1 MKARLF
7 AARPFYSV
15 VSATITNDSLGAI
28 RQVKLKYRGRVSTL
42 HDYESRIA
50 TTITDWRRI
59 ISKVASSATS
69 QRYTFA
75 RKCAKRHDSNP
86 LVAS

>member
-15 VSATITNDSLGAI
+15 VSVTITNDSLSAI

-50 TTITDWRRI
+50 ITIVNHRLAADNFQGC
-59 ISKVASSATS
+59 V
-69 QRYTFA
+69 
-75 RKCAKRHDSNP
+75 KCDVTALHIR
-86 LVAS
+86 A

>member
-59 ISKVASSATS
+59 ISKVASGCV
-69 QRYTFA
+69 
-75 RKCAKRHDSNP
+75 KCDVTALHIR
-86 LVAS
+86 A